1 MESQSAEA
9 ILPAQQ
15 AVVLYVLPIIT
26 VFVTCASPAMA
37 LAFLVGAS
45 QVGQE
50 LKNVVQRRFSLLSLF
65 IVGLSPFFLL
75 SNYLASN
82 LYLYGIYGAM
92 LATANLLADRL
103 AKCRIWPVL
112 AIWHALNLLTL
123 IGGNLG
129 PILPYTINTNG
140 IVGECLRVSARY
152 GDMCPRGDA
161 AINWCDNVWV
171 SVQLLVA
178 FAYVLLHII
187 AFFLV
192 VTRVVHH
199 YGGGSD
205 GDFDSNSF
213 RHTTGLMVHSS
224 VPNSGALPSAGPY

>member
-1 MESQSAEA
+1 METQSAEV

-15 AVVLYVLPIIT
+15 AVVLYVLPILT
-26 VFVTCASPAMA
+26 VLVTCASPAMA
-37 LAFLVGAS
+37 LAFLVRAS
-45 QVGQE
+45 HVGQE
-50 LKNVVQRRFSLLSLF
+50 LHNAVQRRFSLLSLF

-103 AKCRIWPVL
+103 AKCRIWPGL

-129 PILPYTINTNG
+129 PILPYTISTNG

-161 AINWCDNVWV
+161 AITWCDNVWV
-171 SVQLLVA
+171 VSGTTVA
-178 FAYVLLHII
+178 WSAY
-187 AFFLV
+187 
-192 VTRVVHH
+192 
-199 YGGGSD
+199 
-205 GDFDSNSF
+205 SF
-213 RHTTGLMVHSS
+213 W
-224 VPNSGALPSAGPY
+224 